1 MDENVLGVVIDLCSR
16 TFLIKSNQGCEKYLK
31 CEDTDQ
37 FMRVL
42 KVCTD
47 LLSEDE
53 IKYDSIPPR

>member
-1 MDENVLGVVIDLCSR
+1 MEECVLGVVIDLCSR
-16 TFLIKSNQGCEKYLK
+16 AFLIKSDQGCEKYLK
-31 CEDTDQ
+31 CDDTDQ

-47 LLSEDE
+47 TLTEDE